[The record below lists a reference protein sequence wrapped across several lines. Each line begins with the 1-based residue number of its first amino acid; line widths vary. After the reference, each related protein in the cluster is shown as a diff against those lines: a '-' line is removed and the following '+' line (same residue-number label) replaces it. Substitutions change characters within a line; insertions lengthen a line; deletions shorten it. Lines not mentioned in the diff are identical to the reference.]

1 MFCPHKR
8 KLTVS
13 ETIGGKSMLPETKY
27 VFTKVYRT
35 YFCPDCNKNVLVKYL
50 R

>member
-1 MFCPHKR
+1 MF
-8 KLTVS
+8 TVV
-13 ETIGGKSMLPETKY
+13 ETIGSRSMLPENKY

-35 YFCPDCNKNVLVKYL
+35 YFCPDCNRNVFGKYL